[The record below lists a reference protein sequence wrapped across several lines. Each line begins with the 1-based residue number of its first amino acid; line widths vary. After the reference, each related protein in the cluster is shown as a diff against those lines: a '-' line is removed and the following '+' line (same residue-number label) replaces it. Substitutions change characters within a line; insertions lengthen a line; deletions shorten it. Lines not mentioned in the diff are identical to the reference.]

1 MDRQQPKGGRRKDR
15 LQDNSVR
22 DKLYEW
28 VSNFDADILYLCGG
42 SKVEFDAMLN
52 SGTINDLVL
61 KIKHLAHGHR
71 QDNTGIRNTDKRRR
85 QKP

>member
-28 VSNFDADILYLCGG
+28 ITNFDADILYLCNG
-42 SKVEFDAMLN
+42 SKVEYDAMLN
-52 SGTINDLVL
+52 ENKTLSSWPST
-61 KIKHLAHGHR
+61 R
-71 QDNTGIRNTDKRRR
+71 
-85 QKP
+85 